1 MSVVREMSRHIASI
15 RDISQVTRAMQAVS
29 DSKVRKAVRA
39 VAETQPYATKAW
51 EVLRHL
57 ASQPGRD
64 FIHPLLNHRSRVRKT
79 MVILLTSDRSLA
91 GAYNANIIEFA
102 MKEFRDYP
110 CPVEYVLVGKQGL
123 EALVSAG
130 VDVVAEFRDLPE
142 DLAYSDVSAIG
153 RLAMDEFLDE
163 KVDEVFIVYTD
174 YGNMTNLAPALRKLL
189 PFDYQSN
196 TGSVSEYQGSTEERS
211 LGYIYEPSQN
221 ELLDEIIPS
230 FTSLQIYQAMLVS
243 VASENASRKIAMQK
257 ATDNA
262 LELVDELQL
271 KFNKARQQ
279 SITNEML
286 DIIGGTIR

>member
-1 MSVVREMSRHIASI
+1 MSRHIASI

-39 VAETQPYATKAW
+39 VAETQPYAAKAW
-51 EVLRHL
+51 EVLSHL

-64 FIHPLLNHRSRVRKT
+64 SIHPLLKHRGKVRKT
-79 MVILLTSDRSLA
+79 LVILLTSDRSLA
-91 GAYNANIIEFA
+91 GAYNA
-102 MKEFRDYP
+102 

-123 EALVSAG
+123 ESLVLSG
-130 VDVVAEFRDLPE
+130 VNVVAEFRDLPE

-163 KVDEVFIVYTD
+163 KVDEVFLVYTD
-174 YGNMTNLAPALRKLL
+174 FGNMVQLAPTLKKLL
-189 PFDYQSN
+189 PFDYESES
-196 TGSVSEYQGSTEERS
+196 GSVSEFHEAAEERS
-211 LGYIYEPSQN
+211 LGYIYEPSQD

-262 LELVDELQL
+262 LELVEELQL

-279 SITNEML
+279 SITSEML
-286 DIIGGTIR
+286 DIIGGTLR